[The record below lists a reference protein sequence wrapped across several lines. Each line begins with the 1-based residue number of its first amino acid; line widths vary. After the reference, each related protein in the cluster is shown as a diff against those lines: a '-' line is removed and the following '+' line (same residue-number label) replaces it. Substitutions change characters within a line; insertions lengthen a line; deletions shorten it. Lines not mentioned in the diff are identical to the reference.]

1 MIIIIMIIIIIIIIM
16 IIIIM
21 IIIII
26 IIISDDD
33 DQFNSYLFH
42 WTTSFQPLPT
52 PVGTAACRQCSCD
65 APFIESSFITLL
77 ASQPAEHNWA
87 RLLAAAAPHIVVTGY
102 MYYRFHHVDY
112 VLTTTPLESLS
123 VLGLAPN
130 YVILMSALLTLALT
144 VVAHMVYLAN
154 EVHAN

>member
-1 MIIIIMIIIIIIIIM
+1 MV
-16 IIIIM
+16 
-21 IIIII
+21 IIII

-77 ASQPAEHNWA
+77 ASQPAEHNRA
-87 RLLAAAAPHIVVTGY
+87 RLLAAAAPHIVVTAWL
-102 MYYRFHHVDY
+102 HVLPISSCGLCLDDDAIR
-112 VLTTTPLESLS
+112 VAIGVRLGAKLCDPHVCPFDTFVNSRGAHGLSCKRGSCKLTRHIIINNL
-123 VLGLAPN
+123 
-130 YVILMSALLTLALT
+130 IHRAL
-144 VVAHMVYLAN
+144 
-154 EVHAN
+154 